1 MKIMKRNGTEA
12 AFDAQKIVV
21 AISKA
26 RDEAACGDLSDE
38 QIHTIAGEIKGRCEG
53 LGYAVHVEDIQDMVE
68 HKLIEYGGHDTAIHY
83 IRYRQN
89 HADKRNGNVLVEKV
103 LSIVEG
109 ESEEANQ
116 ENSNKNPLI
125 ASTQRDYVAGEISRF
140 ITDK

>member
-53 LGYAVHVEDIQDMVE
+53 LGYTQVPIWM
-68 HKLIEYGGHDTAIHY
+68 KYTM
-83 IRYRQN
+83 
-89 HADKRNGNVLVEKV
+89 
-103 LSIVEG
+103 SI
-109 ESEEANQ
+109 EEAAQ
-116 ENSNKNPLI
+116 YFRIGENKLRKMVREN
-125 ASTQRDYVAGEISRF
+125 RDADFVLWNGSRPQIKRKSF
-140 ITDK
+140 EKYIDAVCAV

>member
-68 HKLIEYGGHDTAIHY
+68 HKLIEYSISQ
-83 IRYRQN
+83 RRKPRPE
-89 HADKRNGNVLVEKV
+89 HASSPCYPR
-103 LSIVEG
+103 
-109 ESEEANQ
+109 
-116 ENSNKNPLI
+116 
-125 ASTQRDYVAGEISRF
+125 
-140 ITDK
+140 